1 MDWEN
6 APYILKQRLQKN
18 ISTITYILLSPPILL
33 YVLIFYYQIIR
44 GEYYY
49 NIAEQNRL
57 RIYTLNAPRGN
68 IYDIKGNILADNRP
82 SVTIFYYPIR
92 EPNPNEIKTLLTLL
106 PQSKEKLFFAIRTK
120 KILQLADAVDRKIVF
135 KLLSM
140 KHRISNIFIST
151 EFKRRYI
158 ENENF
163 SHIIGYIGELTLNE
177 YNMLKSKGYNYSDYI
192 GKQGIEK
199 SYEEYLRGKNGALI
213 IEVDAK
219 GNPTKILKD
228 LKLSGGDNLFL
239 TIDSDLQNIARKSL
253 ASTGKNGAIVGID
266 PNNGAVRILVSY
278 KDFDPNVFI
287 SLSKDER
294 KKLLQDRN
302 LPLFNRAL
310 QGLYPPGSTFKILT
324 SIAALN
330 ENLVSTEAKY
340 FCSGGFKLGNKI
352 FKCWEKNGHKS
363 IDFFNAIRLSCN
375 VFFIN
380 LGLKT
385 DIDKIET
392 YAKMFNFDSTTE
404 IDLPFEAKNI
414 CPSKKWKKE
423 KFKSIWYDGDT
434 ASVSIGQGYITATP
448 IQMALFA
455 SAIANKGTIYKPYV
469 VEKIVDKN
477 GNIMYQHTP
486 VKKNYIKIKPEIWNF
501 IHKSMIEVVNS
512 GTGYAAYIPNFKIA
526 GKTGTAQN
534 PHGEDHAWFICF
546 GPVEENKIPDLA
558 LAILV
563 EHGGKGGAVAAPI
576 AKEIFTTY
584 IKNKNLNIELK
595 QKFYRETQE
604 YGD

>member
-6 APYILKQRLQKN
+6 VPYILKKNLQKN
-18 ISTITYILLSPPILL
+18 ISIITYILLTPPVLL
-33 YVLIFYYQIIR
+33 YILIFYYQIIR

-57 RIYTLNAPRGN
+57 RMYTINAPRGN
-68 IYDIKGNILADNRP
+68 IYDINGKILADNRP
-82 SVTIFYYPIR
+82 SITILYYPIK
-92 EPNPNEIKTLLTLL
+92 ESNPNEIRTLLTLL
-106 PQSKEKLFFAIRTK
+106 PQSKDKLFFAIK
-120 KILQLADAVDRKIVF
+120 SQKIVPLVDDIDRKDVF

-158 ENENF
+158 GNETF
-163 SHIIGYIGELTLNE
+163 AHSIGYIGELTINE
-177 YNMLKSKGYNYSDYI
+177 YNILKSKGYNYSDYI
-192 GKQGIEK
+192 GKQGVEK
-199 SYEEYLRGKNGALI
+199 TYEEFLRGRHGALI
-213 IEVDAK
+213 MEVDAK
-219 GNPTKILKD
+219 GNPTKILKNVQP
-228 LKLSGGDNLFL
+228 SSGDNLFL
-239 TIDSDLQNIARKSL
+239 TIDSDLQNVAREML
-253 ASTGKNGAIVGID
+253 ASTGKNGAVVGID

-278 KDFDPNVFI
+278 KDFDPNIFI
-287 SLSKDER
+287 SLSTNER
-294 KKLLQDRN
+294 KKILQDRN
-302 LPLFNRAL
+302 LPLFNRAV

-330 ENLVSTEAKY
+330 ENVAPITTKY
-340 FCSGGFKLGNKI
+340 SCSGGFKLGNKI
-352 FKCWEKNGHKS
+352 FKCWEKKGHGN

-392 YAKMFNFDSTTE
+392 YAKMFNFDGLTD
-404 IDLPFEAKNI
+404 IDLPFEVKNI

-423 KFKSIWYDGDT
+423 KFKTDWYNGDT
-434 ASVSIGQGYITATP
+434 ASVSIGQGYITTTP

-455 SAIANKGTIYKPYV
+455 STIANKGTIYQPYI

-477 GNIMYQHTP
+477 ENIIYQHTP
-486 VKKNYIKIKPEIWNF
+486 VKKNYIKLKPEIWDF
-501 IHKSMIEVVNS
+501 IHKSMVEVVNS
-512 GTGYAAYIPNFKIA
+512 GTGYATYIPNFKIA

-546 GPVEENKIPDLA
+546 GPVEENKIPELA
-558 LAILV
+558 LAIVV

-576 AKEIFTTY
+576 AREIFNAY
-584 IKNKNLNIELK
+584 IKKKNLQIDTK
-595 QKFYRETQE
+595 QQIHQQIQE